1 MKSNLIKL
9 LTITFT
15 LVFITSCDR
24 PVCKNTNPVFD
35 KFSPE
40 TKEYKDELVKQ
51 LKRVD
56 NSKLT
61 YWLDKYQEA
70 DTQEFLYI
78 FIQGDGLCAK
88 GVVTVKQWNKLEG
101 IKRTKGKGYVGAKL
115 KNLKLDIYQDS
126 ANTELIYRDVD
137 RIID

>member
-9 LTITFT
+9 LTIALT

-24 PVCKNTNPVFD
+24 PVCKNTNPVFE

-51 LKRVD
+51 LKQVN

-61 YWLDKYQEA
+61 YWLDKYQESDA
-70 DTQEFLYI
+70 QEFLYI

-88 GVVTVKQWNKLEG
+88 GVVTVNQWNKLEG

-126 ANTELIYRDVD
+126 ANTELVYKDVD